1 MPDSPAA
8 RHFTLFGGLAISG
21 AGAGVLPVEIFE
33 REREESMWKS
43 WLLAGAL
50 ASGMGSAALAQDA
63 PKKLTLDALFQS
75 PSISGPSL
83 RGLKLSPDGKLVTL
97 LKARPDETDR
107 YDLWAIDTTTG
118 AERML
123 VDSKKVGTG
132 AELSEAEKMQRE
144 RLRIGGEKGVVAYD
158 WSPDGRHILVPLDG
172 QLYLADTAGSV
183 TKLTDVKGGTLNPVI
198 SPGGTYLSYV
208 SDNELVVEPLAT
220 RAPRQITQGASD
232 TVSWGTA
239 EFVAQEEMDRRTGYW
254 WAPGDKYIAVQR
266 TDVSPVK
273 IVTRTA
279 IGSDGAKVYDQRYPA
294 AGTPNALVDLYVMKP
309 DGSGKVKVDMGSN
322 PDIYLA
328 RVWWSADGDTLYVAR
343 ESRDQTVLDLLKV
356 DPATGKSSVLITE
369 KAGPKSWLNLPP
381 AFHAMPDGSLIWW
394 SERSGHGHL
403 YHFAHGRMTA
413 LTSGDWEVKDLVG
426 VDEAKGRL
434 YFIGDRTTPLEEQL
448 YSVDIA
454 HPGAI
459 TQLTENGWTNGASMD
474 DAATRLIVSRS
485 NTQHP
490 PQVYL
495 ADANGKRLRWLEQND
510 IDADHPYAPYLA
522 SLRPTTFGTIK
533 ADDGSTLHYEMITP
547 PLEPGKKYPVF
558 MEHYGGPGAQQVT
571 NRWNGASLAQ
581 YMVDQGYIYFEIDNR
596 GSTNRGTKFENAI
609 WHAMGTVEVADQ
621 LKGVDFLKS
630 RPFVAPDKIT
640 TFGWSYGGYMTL
652 KLLEKAPGIFAAG
665 VAVAPVTDW
674 TLYDTHYT
682 ERYMGDPNK
691 VPDAYRASGALAES
705 DRIVDPLLLMHGL
718 SDDNVVFDNS
728 ARLMAKMQASDQ
740 PFEAMLYPG
749 KTHAMSGVVEHVY
762 LTMVNF
768 LNRHVGLPPVDPAK

>member
-1 MPDSPAA
+1 MPRAW
-8 RHFTLFGGLAISG
+8 LFAS
-21 AGAGVLPVEIFE
+21 A
-33 REREESMWKS
+33 
-43 WLLAGAL
+43 LLSSSL
-50 ASGMGSAALAQDA
+50 GSAAVAQQA
-63 PKKLTLDALFQS
+63 SKNLTLDALFQS
-75 PSISGPSL
+75 PSLSGPSL
-83 RGLKLSPDGKLVTL
+83 RGLELSPDGKLVTL
-97 LKARPDETDR
+97 LKARPDEASR
-107 YDLWAIDTTTG
+107 LDLWAIDTSTG

-144 RLRIGGEKGVVAYD
+144 RMRIGGEKGIVSYD
-158 WSPDGRHILVPLDG
+158 WAPDGKHILVPLDG
-172 QLYLADTAGSV
+172 QLYLADTQGNVAR
-183 TKLTDVKGGTLNPVI
+183 LTNVEGGTLNPVI
-198 SPGGTYLSYV
+198 SPKGTYLSYV
-208 SDNELVVEPLAT
+208 GDNELVVEPLAT
-220 RAPRQITQGASD
+220 KQPRAITEGASD

-254 WAPGDKYIAVQR
+254 WSPNEKYIAVQR

-279 IGSDGAKVYDQRYPA
+279 IGSDGAKVYDERYPA

-309 DGSGKVKVDMGSN
+309 DGSGKVKVDMGPN
-322 PDIYLA
+322 PDIYLG
-328 RVWWSADGDTLYVAR
+328 RVYWSADGNTLYVVR

-356 DPATGKSSVLITE
+356 DPETGRSSVLITE
-369 KAGPKSWLNLPP
+369 KSGPRSWLNLPP
-381 AFHAMPDGSLIWW
+381 AFHAMKDGSLIWW

-403 YHFAHGRMTA
+403 YHFAHGKMTP
-413 LTSGDWEVKDLVG
+413 LTSGDWDVRGLVG

-434 YFIGDRTTPLEEQL
+434 YFMADKAMPLEEQL

-454 HPGAI
+454 HPGAV
-459 TQLTENGWTNGASMD
+459 TQLTENGWSNSATMD
-474 DAATRLIVSRS
+474 EAATRLIVGRS
-485 NTQHP
+485 NTKHP

-495 ADANGKRLRWLEQND
+495 ADATGKRISWLEKND
-510 IDADHPYAPYLA
+510 IDANHPYAPYLP

-533 ADDGSTLHYEMITP
+533 AADGTTTLYYEMITP
-547 PLEPGKKYPVF
+547 KLEPGKKYPVF

-581 YMVDQGYIYFEIDNR
+581 YVVDQGYVYFEIDNR
-596 GSTNRGTKFENAI
+596 GATNRGTRFEDAI
-609 WHAMGTVEVADQ
+609 YHAMGTVEVADQ

-630 RPFVAPDKIT
+630 QPFVDPARIT

-652 KLLEKAPGIFAAG
+652 KLLEKAPGVYAAG

-691 VPDAYRASGALAES
+691 IPDAYKASGALADS
-705 DRIVDPLLLMHGL
+705 DKIVDPLLLMHGL

-728 ARLMAKMQASDQ
+728 SRLMAKMQANAQ

-762 LTMVNF
+762 VTMMNF
-768 LNRHVGLPPVDPAK
+768 LNRHVGLPPVKGKD

>member
-1 MPDSPAA
+1 
-8 RHFTLFGGLAISG
+8 
-21 AGAGVLPVEIFE
+21 
-33 REREESMWKS
+33 MWKS
-43 WLLAGAL
+43 WLVAGTL
-50 ASGMGSAALAQDA
+50 ASAMGSAALAQDA

-83 RGLKLSPDGKLVTL
+83 RGLKLSPDGMLVTL

-144 RLRIGGEKGVVAYD
+144 RMRIGGEKGIVAYD
-158 WSPDGRHILVPLDG
+158 WSPDGKHILVPLEG
-172 QLYLADTAGSV
+172 QLYLADTAGTV
-183 TKLTDVKGGTLNPVI
+183 TKLTNVKGGTLNPVI
-198 SPGGTYLSYV
+198 SPDGTYLSYV
-208 SDNELVVEPLAT
+208 SDNELMVEPLAT
-220 RAPRQITQGASD
+220 RQPHQITQGASD

-254 WAPGDKYIAVQR
+254 WSPGDKYIAVQR

-309 DGSGKVKVDMGSN
+309 DGSGKVKVDMGKN

-328 RVWWSADGDTLYVAR
+328 RVYWSDDGNTLYVAR

-356 DPATGKSSVLITE
+356 DPATGASSVLITE

-403 YHFAHGRMTA
+403 YHFARGKMTA
-413 LTSGDWEVKDLVG
+413 LTSGDWDVKDLAG

-434 YFIGDRTTPLEEQL
+434 YFLGDRTTPLEEQL

-454 HPGAI
+454 HPGKI
-459 TQLTENGWTNGASMD
+459 TQLTENGWSNGATMD

-485 NTQHP
+485 STQHP

-495 ADANGKRLRWLEQND
+495 ADASGKRLRWLEQND
-510 IDADHPYAPYLA
+510 IDANHPYAPYLA

-533 ADDGSTLHYEMITP
+533 ADDGSTLYYEMITP
-547 PLEPGKKYPVF
+547 KLEPGKKYPVF
-558 MEHYGGPGAQQVT
+558 MEHYGGPGAQEVT

-581 YMVDQGYIYFEIDNR
+581 YVVDQGYIFFEIDNR
-596 GSTNRGTKFENAI
+596 GSTNRGKKFEDAI

-621 LKGVDFLKS
+621 LKGVAFLKDQQ
-630 RPFVAPDKIT
+630 FVDPDKIT

-652 KLLEKAPGIFAAG
+652 KLLEKAPGVYAAG

-682 ERYMGDPNK
+682 ERYMGDPNA
-691 VPDAYRASGALAES
+691 VPDAYKASGALGDS
-705 DRIVDPLLLMHGL
+705 DKITDPLLLMHGL

-728 ARLMAKMQASDQ
+728 ARLMAKMQANDQ
-740 PFEAMLYPG
+740 PFAAMLYPG

-762 LTMVNF
+762 LTMMNF
-768 LNRHVGLPPVDPAK
+768 LNRNVGLPPVDPAK

>member
-1 MPDSPAA
+1 MYKSWICAGVVAAIVSSPA
-8 RHFTLFGGLAISG
+8 LA
-21 AGAGVLPVEIFE
+21 
-33 REREESMWKS
+33 
-43 WLLAGAL
+43 
-50 ASGMGSAALAQDA
+50 AQQTG
-63 PKKLTLDALFQS
+63 KELTLDALFQS

-83 RGLKLSPDGKLVTL
+83 RGLRLSPDGKLVTL

-107 YDLWAIDTTTG
+107 FDLWAIDTRTG

-144 RLRIGGEKGVVAYD
+144 RMRIGGEKGIVSYD
-158 WSPDGRHILVPLDG
+158 WAPDSKHILVPLDG
-172 QLYLADTAGSV
+172 QLYLADTDGRV
-183 TKLTDVKGGTLNPVI
+183 VKLTDVKGGALNPVV

-208 SDNELVVEPLAT
+208 ADDELVVEPLAT
-220 RAPRQITQGASD
+220 RQPRQITEGASD

-254 WAPGDKYIAVQR
+254 WAPHDKYIAVQR

-279 IGSDGAKVYDQRYPA
+279 IGSDGARVYDQRYPA

-309 DGSGKVKVDMGSN
+309 DGSGKVKVDLGAN
-322 PDIYLA
+322 PDIYLG
-328 RVWWSADGDTLYVAR
+328 RVYWSADGNTLYVVR
-343 ESRDQTVLDLLKV
+343 EARDQATLDLLKV
-356 DPATGKSSVLITE
+356 DPATGKSSVLIAE

-381 AFHAMPDGSLIWW
+381 AFHAMKDGSLIWW

-403 YHFAHGRMTA
+403 YRFAHGKLTA
-413 LTSGDWEVKDLVG
+413 LTSGDWDVQRLAG

-434 YFIGDRTTPLEEQL
+434 YFVADKETPLEEQL

-454 HPGAI
+454 HPGAV
-459 TQLTENGWTNGASMD
+459 TQLTENGWTNSATMD
-474 DAATRLIVSRS
+474 SDATRVIVGRS
-485 NTQHP
+485 NTEHP

-495 ADANGKRLRWLEQND
+495 VDASGKRIKWLERND
-510 IDADHPYAPYLA
+510 IDARHPYAPYLA
-522 SLRPTTFGTIK
+522 SLRPTAFGTILA
-533 ADDGSTLHYEMITP
+533 ADGTTTLHYEMITP
-547 PLEPGKKYPVF
+547 KLEPGKKYPVF
-558 MEHYGGPGAQQVT
+558 MEHYGGPGAQQVV
-571 NRWNGASLAQ
+571 NKWNGASLAQ
-581 YMVDQGYIYFEIDNR
+581 YVVDRGYVYFEVDNR
-596 GSTNRGTKFENAI
+596 GATNRGTKFEDAI
-609 WHAMGTVEVADQ
+609 YHAMGTVEVADQ
-621 LKGVDFLKS
+621 LKGVDFLK
-630 RPFVAPDKIT
+630 RQPFVDPGKIT

-652 KLLEKAPGIFAAG
+652 KLLEKAPGTFAAG

-691 VPDAYRASGALAES
+691 DPAAYTASGALAES

-728 ARLMAKMQASDQ
+728 ARLMAKMQANDQ

-762 LTMVNF
+762 MTMMNF
-768 LNRHVGLPPVDPAK
+768 LDRHVGLPPVKGKD